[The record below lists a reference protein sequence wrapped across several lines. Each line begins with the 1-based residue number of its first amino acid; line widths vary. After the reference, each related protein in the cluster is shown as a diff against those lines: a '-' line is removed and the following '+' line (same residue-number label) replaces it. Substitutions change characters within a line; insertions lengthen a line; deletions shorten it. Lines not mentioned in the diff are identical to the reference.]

1 MSSSSSP
8 ARAQGTSTSPVNT
21 TIDTTDPTPRP
32 PSPAETIHA
41 AEPSS
46 TTPTADVAPTRTVQQ
61 ALQQSINRNNFEE
74 EVGQV
79 MGTLNSWWG
88 GVKKQSASAL
98 TTLKADLDK
107 TVSQAQADLEYLRTA
122 NIEVVRKDPAEYA
135 AEQEAEKA
143 KKAAAKA
150 AREEEAKSRE
160 KGKGKEKEKDPSE
173 SEENTASATANNLFN
188 KLGINTT
195 QLQQTLQSTLNA
207 AKNNPNLKDLSN
219 PEQLRQK
226 LAENLKISSAKEN
239 LQLSIHQAEKLAE
252 EYLKKSE
259 VFLKDA
265 EKWVEDNVKVL
276 PPDSQQ
282 SEGGNDVN
290 EHMVWDGSDF
300 YSFSTSSPATKTTF
314 DNTTGATG
322 KPKSKSISSLALA
335 TSRKDALLR
344 RLREDKEL
352 LMVDPQGDDESEERK
367 KEFADWVKVH
377 YEKQKKDLREQE
389 EGNVGGI
396 RMELVPEHL
405 TDEQFWQRYLFHKHM
420 IEGEEKK
427 RKALLQ
433 ATTQEEETDD
443 FNWDDEPEESPIT
456 ASASASVPATT
467 NDTAE
472 VTPKIENDGKIP
484 SSLPKSITS
493 TSTSPRDSEESY
505 DVVSDQGNVAG
516 KKPAVQPATTSTTAP
531 VNEDDED
538 SDWE

>member
-8 ARAQGTSTSPVNT
+8 TEGQGNSTSPVRT

-61 ALQQSINRNNFEE
+61 ALQQSINRNSFEE

-98 TTLKADLDK
+98 NTLKADLDK

-150 AREEEAKSRE
+150 AKEEEAKTKE
-160 KGKGKEKEKDPSE
+160 KGKGKEKDSTEEE
-173 SEENTASATANNLFN
+173 SAASATANSLFN

-239 LQLSIHQAEKLAE
+239 LQLSIHQAERLAE

-259 VFLKDA
+259 GFLKDA

-276 PPDSQQ
+276 PPDSQR

-322 KPKSKSISSLALA
+322 KPKSKPISSLALA

-352 LMVDPQGDDESEERK
+352 LMVDPQGDDESEERR
-367 KEFADWVKVH
+367 KEFGDWVREH
-377 YEKQKKDLREQE
+377 YENQKKDLREQE
-389 EGNVGGI
+389 EGNAGGI

-420 IEGEEKK
+420 IEGEEQK

-443 FNWDDEPEESPIT
+443 FNWDDEPEESPVT
-456 ASASASVPATT
+456 ASASVPAAT

-516 KKPAVQPATTSTTAP
+516 KKPAVQPATTGTTAP

>member
-8 ARAQGTSTSPVNT
+8 VKDKASSSSPS
-21 TIDTTDPTPRP
+21 DPTIETTNRSPRP

-41 AEPSS
+41 SEPSTKAEP
-46 TTPTADVAPTRTVQQ
+46 TTPTPDAAPTRTVQQ
-61 ALQQSINRNNFEE
+61 ALQQSVNRNNFEE

-88 GVKKQSASAL
+88 GSASAL

-150 AREEEAKSRE
+150 AKEEEAKSRE
-160 KGKGKEKEKDPSE
+160 KGKGKERE
-173 SEENTASATANNLFN
+173 STAEEEENTAAAAASNLFN
-188 KLGINTT
+188 KLGINTA
-195 QLQQTLQSTLNA
+195 QLQNTLQSTLNA

-219 PEQLRQK
+219 PEQLRAK

-265 EKWVEDNVKVL
+265 EKWVEDNVKVV
-276 PPDSQQ
+276 PPDQTG
-282 SEGGNDVN
+282 ENPD

-300 YSFSTSSPATKTTF
+300 YSFSTSSPTTKSTF
-314 DNTTGATG
+314 DQSASATA
-322 KPKSKSISSLALA
+322 KKSKPISSLALA

-344 RLREDKEL
+344 RLREDKGL
-352 LMVDPQGDDESEERK
+352 LMVDPQGVDETEERK
-367 KEFADWVKVH
+367 REFGDWVRDH
-377 YEKQKKDLREQE
+377 YEDQKRELREVE

-443 FNWDDEPEESPIT
+443 FNWDDEPETESAPTT
-456 ASASASVPATT
+456 AAPSG
-467 NDTAE
+467 TAE
-472 VTPKIENDGKIP
+472 VTPKIENDGKLP
-484 SSLPKSITS
+484 STLPKSATS

-505 DVVSDQGNVAG
+505 DVVSDQG
-516 KKPAVQPATTSTTAP
+516 KKPVVPASTTAAAP